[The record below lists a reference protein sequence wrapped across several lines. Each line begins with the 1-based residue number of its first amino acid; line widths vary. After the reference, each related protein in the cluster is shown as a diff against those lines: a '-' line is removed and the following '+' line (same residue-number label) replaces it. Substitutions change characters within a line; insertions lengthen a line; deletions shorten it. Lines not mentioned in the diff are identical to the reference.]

1 MSKKPSI
8 LGGALSGLKKSTEPT
23 AAVVDTEPSR
33 PAQIAIDADDDR
45 PIGVLFRLNPRDHEI
60 VSDYAR
66 DLRMSMQ
73 ELIENAINKMRVA
86 DGLAPI
92 EGRPRSK
99 TRRRR

>member
-1 MSKKPSI
+1 MSKKTSI
-8 LGGALSGLKKSTEPT
+8 LGGALSGLKKTSEPVATVATEATRPVQLT
-23 AAVVDTEPSR
+23 AEAE
-33 PAQIAIDADDDR
+33 DDR

-73 ELIENAINKMRVA
+73 ELIENAINKMRTS

>member
-1 MSKKPSI
+1 MSKKTSI
-8 LGGALSGLKKSTEPT
+8 LGGALSGLKKPAEPVA
-23 AAVVDTEPSR
+23 AAVATEQAR
-33 PAQIAIDADDDR
+33 PVQLAAESEDDR

-73 ELIENAINKMRVA
+73 ELIEKAINKMRVS